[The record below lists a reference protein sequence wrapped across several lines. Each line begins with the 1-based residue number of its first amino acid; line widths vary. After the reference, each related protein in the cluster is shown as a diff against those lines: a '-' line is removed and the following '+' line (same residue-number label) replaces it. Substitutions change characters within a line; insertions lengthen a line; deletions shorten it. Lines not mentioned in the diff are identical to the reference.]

1 MIISFIFILA
11 GIGFLIF
18 SLIYTKNRNGLQANN
33 KREYLNIKKNKKKL
47 NNLWVIDCIDNQMI
61 TVNKNQHSIVVEL
74 DSIEY
79 SLLHKEEKL
88 IVDRE
93 LVSIS
98 QMLKFPIQFLEI
110 KRNIDIGE
118 IIDKIL
124 VGTINTN
131 EKMQE
136 YASNIISHLENLQ
149 EDQNLFERKNYM
161 IISSFN
167 NKRTAEIELK
177 EFYQLLKYHLMNI
190 KVNVRLLSNEEIIEL
205 IYEQLHKGSSNKAM
219 DIIEKGGL
227 ELYVT

>member
-1 MIISFIFILA
+1 MIISFIFILS

-18 SLIYTKNRNGLQANN
+18 SLIYTKNKSSLQDRNKKDKLS
-33 KREYLNIKKNKKKL
+33 IKKSKKKL
-47 NNLWVIDCIDNQMI
+47 NSLWGIDCINNQMVTI
-61 TVNKNQHSIVVEL
+61 NRKQHSIVVEL

-110 KRNIDIGE
+110 KKNIDVGE
-118 IIDKIL
+118 MIDEIV
-124 VGTINTN
+124 VGTINAN
-131 EKMQE
+131 ESMKE
-136 YASNIISHLENLQ
+136 YASNIIAHLENLQ

-167 NKRTAEIELK
+167 NKRKAEIELK

-190 KVNVRLLSNEEIIEL
+190 KVNVRLLSDEEIIEL
-205 IYEQLHKGSSNKAM
+205 IYEQLHKGSNNKAM

>member
-18 SLIYTKNRNGLQANN
+18 SLIYTRNRNGLQAKN
-33 KREYLNIKKNKKKL
+33 KRDNLSIKKNKRKL
-47 NNLWVIDCIDNQMI
+47 NNLWGIDCINNEMI
-61 TVNKNQHSIVVEL
+61 TINKNQHSIVVEL

-118 IIDKIL
+118 MIDRIV
-124 VGTINTN
+124 VGTINVN
-131 EKMQE
+131 ENMQE
-136 YASNIISHLENLQ
+136 YARNIISHLEELQ

-190 KVNVRLLSNEEIIEL
+190 KVNVRLLSNEEITEL
-205 IYEQLHKGSSNKAM
+205 IYEQLHKGNINKAM
-219 DIIEKGGL
+219 EIIEKGGL